1 MCFLNFQNLS
11 LYFVHKKHLREWRKV
26 QMLRNMSI
34 QSIVDQVRTTFESHK
49 NEDHIE
55 VELRLGKHNGSLF
68 DTNVGKETWERVL
81 RGLRKYEGWESTKT
95 GVVDVFYN
103 DANNIRIT
111 SDEDSG
117 EQTMVQKINVVKEDF
132 RREPLDVR
140 FSVSREIPTW
150 GEYPMDRKRTKTR
163 YSFLRKNL
171 SIDMTISSGDNV
183 DMDSEEECSYQIE
196 LEIVKP
202 QNVGTRDEFF
212 NILHKVNDLSK
223 LIPL

>member
-1 MCFLNFQNLS
+1 M
-11 LYFVHKKHLREWRKV
+11 HDIK
-26 QMLRNMSI
+26 SI
-34 QSIVDQVRTTFESHK
+34 TEKLLPVFESHK
-49 NEDHIE
+49 DEENIE
-55 VELRLGKHNGSLF
+55 VEIRLGKHNGSLF
-68 DTNVGKETWERVL
+68 DTNVGKETFERIL
-81 RGLRKYEGWESTKT
+81 DGLKRYNGWENIKT
-95 GVVDVFYN
+95 TTSENYYN
-103 DANNIRIT
+103 DANSIRIT
-111 SDEDSG
+111 VNEDTG
-117 EQTMVQKINVVKEDF
+117 EQTMIQKINVVKEDF
-132 RREPLDVR
+132 TGEPLDMR

-202 QNVGTRDEFF
+202 QDVGTRDEFF

>member
-1 MCFLNFQNLS
+1 M
-11 LYFVHKKHLREWRKV
+11 HDIK
-26 QMLRNMSI
+26 SI
-34 QSIVDQVRTTFESHK
+34 TEKLLPVFESHK
-49 NEDHIE
+49 DEENIE
-55 VELRLGKHNGSLF
+55 VEIRLGKHNGSLF
-68 DTNVGKETWERVL
+68 DTNVGKETFERIL
-81 RGLRKYEGWESTKT
+81 DGLKRYNGWENIKT
-95 GVVDVFYN
+95 TTSENYYN
-103 DANNIRIT
+103 DANSIRIT
-111 SDEDSG
+111 VNEDTG
-117 EQTMVQKINVVKEDF
+117 EQTMIQKINVVKEDF
-132 RREPLDVR
+132 TGEPLDVR

-202 QNVGTRDEFF
+202 QDVGTRDEFF

-223 LIPL
+223 LIPM

>member
-1 MCFLNFQNLS
+1 MHDIKS
-11 LYFVHKKHLREWRKV
+11 ITEKLRPV
-26 QMLRNMSI
+26 
-34 QSIVDQVRTTFESHK
+34 FESHK
-49 NEDHIE
+49 DEENIE
-55 VELRLGKHNGSLF
+55 VEIRLGKHNGSLF
-68 DTNVGKETWERVL
+68 DTNVGKETFERVL
-81 RGLRKYEGWESTKT
+81 DGLKKYNGWENIKT
-95 GVVDVFYN
+95 TTSENYYN
-103 DANNIRIT
+103 DANSIRIT
-111 SDEDSG
+111 VNEDTG
-117 EQTMVQKINVVKEDF
+117 EQTMIQKINVVKEDF
-132 RREPLDVR
+132 TGEPLDMR

-202 QNVGTRDEFF
+202 QDVGTRDEFF